1 LTSSYTG
8 KEVAVSRAASSVLDY
23 MTAKGQKAK
32 EQKAKAELTE
42 PPSRF
47 YYLMSD
53 EEYDQSVATNK
64 DEAVR
69 WLGSVNLHHASMKS
83 VVDKMVTDH
92 QVSEAEVLEALKEL
106 NVREWWPE

>member
-1 LTSSYTG
+1 
-8 KEVAVSRAASSVLDY
+8 VSRAATSVLDY

-47 YYLMSD
+47 YCLMSD
-53 EEYDQSVATNK
+53 EEYDQSVATN
-64 DEAVR
+64 DEEAVR

-83 VVDKMVTDH
+83 VIDKMVADH
-92 QVSEAEVLEALKEL
+92 EVPEADAVEALKEL
-106 NVREWWPE
+106 NVREWYPSS